1 MSNSITIISERLNA
15 IVEEHNK
22 LAKELTEINA
32 SKAEHEA
39 RMAELRGAA
48 NELNSLIQAI
58 QYEDATENSS
68 VAEADTVEV
77 KE

>member
-32 SKAEHEA
+32 SKADHEV

-48 NELNSLIQAI
+48 NELNSLIQTI
-58 QYEDATENSS
+58 QHEN
-68 VAEADTVEV
+68 AVEV
-77 KE
+77 NETPDVETKVKE